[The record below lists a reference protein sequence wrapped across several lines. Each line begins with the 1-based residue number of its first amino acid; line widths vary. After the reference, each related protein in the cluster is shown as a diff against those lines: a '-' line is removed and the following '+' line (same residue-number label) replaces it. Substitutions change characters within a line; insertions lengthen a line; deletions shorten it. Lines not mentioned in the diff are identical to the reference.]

1 MLTLRFDYD
10 LAVAAFSTDDV
21 FGNRL
26 DFEIARDGFVCPLR
40 GKVTLPDAESWFRH
54 EGYRV
59 LEMEAGGW
67 VDDRHMHATFAAA
80 LSFPDY
86 FGMNLDA
93 LNDCMSDVA
102 EADYGWN
109 ASETGVVMVLVGFN
123 RFADRRPRTAHH
135 LQEILRR
142 QGRYAA
148 LFGNRV
154 LTILA

>member
-1 MLTLRFDYD
+1 M
-10 LAVAAFSTDDV
+10 AAFSTDDI
-21 FGNRL
+21 FGRRL

-40 GKVTLPDAESWFRH
+40 GEITLRDAESWFRH

-67 VDDRHMHATFAAA
+67 VDDRHMLATFAAA

-102 EADYGWN
+102 EAEYGWD
-109 ASETGVVMVLVGFN
+109 ASETGVVMVLDGFN
-123 RFADRRPRTAHH
+123 RFADRRPRTVHH
-135 LQEILRR
+135 LREILRR
-142 QGRYAA
+142 QGRYAS